1 MLNFVLSTAV
11 IGLPP
16 KPNVMLHQISWLT
29 YGSVIIAVAITYYSY
44 VGLTF
49 YRSELQAWLYRLT
62 GKKQVVSQL
71 SGGDVIIPAYDIAG
85 AIQPDEIDFVPQQEL
100 SFGPPDE
107 SEAPPAAN
115 AQDIESL
122 DFSEMISEVKTLI
135 RVINESGESKENFE
149 LLFRLIVQ
157 KYLSLKGTSYQTQV
171 NDYVISEGSDLFPFS
186 VTLTDLQD
194 YWMNDNDKNPR
205 T

>member
-1 MLNFVLSTAV
+1 
-11 IGLPP
+11 
-16 KPNVMLHQISWLT
+16 MLHQISWFI
-29 YGSVIIAVAITYYSY
+29 YGSVIIVVAIAYYSY
-44 VGLTF
+44 VGLAF
-49 YRSELQAWLYRLT
+49 YRSELQAWIYRLT
-62 GKKQVVSQL
+62 GKKPAVTQL
-71 SGGDVIIPAYDIAG
+71 SGGDVLIPAYEIAG
-85 AIQPDEIDFVPQQEL
+85 AIQRDDIDFVTQQEL

-107 SEAPPAAN
+107 TEAPPAAN